1 MPPHTVAVVAPAP
14 TATCKI
20 FLEGRDNLR
29 HLGKFCE
36 LNLKIIFVKVWLL
49 RKFDP
54 YEQNIFPRRRR
65 DIVAALLTTAH
76 QPRHNIISFTLA

>member
-65 DIVAALLTTAH
+65 DIVAALLTTA
-76 QPRHNIISFTLA
+76 

>member
-1 MPPHTVAVVAPAP
+1 MVAPAP
-14 TATCKI
+14 TATFEI
-20 FLEGRDNLR
+20 FLKGRENLR

-65 DIVAALLTTAH
+65 DIVAALLTTAQH
-76 QPRHNIISFTLA
+76 PIPYLLPLLFCSVT